1 MNTTNTNDI
10 EEYLL
15 DSDLRLYS
23 MILNQIEKLEGTN
36 DFQRVD
42 MLVNTLQMVQGNIE
56 RSLKSKKRKELFNN
70 QRENL
75 WKNE

>member
-15 DSDLRLYS
+15 DSDLKLYS
-23 MILNQIEKLEGTN
+23 LILNQIEKLERTS

>member
-15 DSDLRLYS
+15 DSDLKLYS
-23 MILNQIEKLEGTN
+23 MILNQIEKLEGTS

-56 RSLKSKKRKELFNN
+56 RSLKSKKRKDLFNN

>member
-15 DSDLRLYS
+15 DSDLKLYS
-23 MILNQIEKLEGTN
+23 LILNQIEKLEGTN

-70 QRENL
+70 QRENP

>member
-10 EEYLL
+10 EEFLL

-23 MILNQIEKLEGTN
+23 MILNQIEKLEGTS

-42 MLVNTLQMVQGNIE
+42 MLVNTLQIVQGNIE

>member
-10 EEYLL
+10 EEFLL

-23 MILNQIEKLEGTN
+23 MILNQIEKLEGTS

-56 RSLKSKKRKELFNN
+56 RSLKSKKRKELFNS

>member
-1 MNTTNTNDI
+1 MNTTNTNEI

-15 DSDLRLYS
+15 DADLKLYS
-23 MILNQIEKLEGTN
+23 MILNHIEKLEGTS

>member
-15 DSDLRLYS
+15 DSDLKLYS
-23 MILNQIEKLEGTN
+23 LILNQIEKLEGTN

-42 MLVNTLQMVQGNIE
+42 MMVNTLQMVQGNIE

-70 QRENL
+70 QRENP

>member
-1 MNTTNTNDI
+1 MNTTNTNEI

-15 DSDLRLYS
+15 DADLKLYS
-23 MILNQIEKLEGTN
+23 MILNHIEKLEGTS

-42 MLVNTLQMVQGNIE
+42 MLVNTLQIVQGNIE

>member
-15 DSDLRLYS
+15 DSDLKLYS
-23 MILNQIEKLEGTN
+23 MILNQIEKLEGTS

-42 MLVNTLQMVQGNIE
+42 MLVNTLQIVQGNIE

>member
-1 MNTTNTNDI
+1 MNTTNANDI

-15 DSDLRLYS
+15 DADLKLYS
-23 MILNQIEKLEGTN
+23 MILNHIEKLEGTS

>member
-15 DSDLRLYS
+15 DSDLKLYS
-23 MILNQIEKLEGTN
+23 LILNQIEKLEGTS

>member
-23 MILNQIEKLEGTN
+23 MILNQIEKLERTS

-42 MLVNTLQMVQGNIE
+42 MLVNTIQMVQGNIE